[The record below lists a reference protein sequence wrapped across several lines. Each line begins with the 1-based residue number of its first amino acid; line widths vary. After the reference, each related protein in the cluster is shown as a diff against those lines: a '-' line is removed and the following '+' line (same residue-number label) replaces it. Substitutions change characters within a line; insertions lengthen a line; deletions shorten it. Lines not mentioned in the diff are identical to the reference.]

1 MRTVS
6 NDRIRDVAEEVLR
19 EASRRGLVVG
29 SRLPTERGLSEDL
42 HLTRT
47 TVRNAMALLESDG
60 AISREVG
67 RGTFLLRE
75 PTYEVAG
82 FGGGSGV
89 ASTFLNDVGPMV
101 VMAARQAFEPRAMLL
116 VAEEATEADFDNS
129 ELCLMGCD
137 QADNYDDFERWDL
150 AFHRS
155 LIEATHNP
163 LLLRMYG
170 LIEVARQGDLWG
182 TMKRRGDS
190 NDRRQRACGEHH
202 KILLAL
208 RNRDGRSAQDAM
220 AIHLTSVAVNLRE
233 SERS

>member
-6 NDRIRDVAEEVLR
+6 SDRIRDVAEEVLR
-19 EASRRGLVVG
+19 DASRRGLVVG
-29 SRLPTERGLSEDL
+29 SRLPTERGLSNDL
-42 HLTRT
+42 RLTRT

-75 PTYEVAG
+75 PTSEIAG
-82 FGGGSGV
+82 LGADSG
-89 ASTFLNDVGPMV
+89 ATSTFLSDVGPMV
-101 VMAARQAFEPRAMLL
+101 VMAARQTFEPRAMLL
-116 VAEEATEADFDNS
+116 VAEEATEADFDNA
-129 ELCLMGCD
+129 EFCLIGCD
-137 QADNYDDFERWDL
+137 QAENYDDFERWDL
-150 AFHRS
+150 TFHRS
-155 LIEATHNP
+155 LIEATHNT

-190 NDRRQRACGEHH
+190 RERRQRGCGEHH
-202 KILLAL
+202 AILLAL
-208 RNRDGRSAQDAM
+208 RNRDGRSAQEAM

>member
-6 NDRIRDVAEEVLR
+6 SDRIRDVAEEVLR

-29 SRLPTERGLSEDL
+29 SRLPTERGLSDEL
-42 HLTRT
+42 RLTRS

-75 PTYEVAG
+75 PASEIADFVAG
-82 FGGGSGV
+82 SVG
-89 ASTFLNDVGPMV
+89 ASTFLSDVGPMV
-101 VMAARQAFEPRAMLL
+101 VMAARLAFEPRAMLL
-116 VAEEATEADFDNS
+116 VAEEATEANFDNADF
-129 ELCLMGCD
+129 CLIGCD

-155 LIEATHNP
+155 LIEATHNS

-202 KILLAL
+202 TIIHAL